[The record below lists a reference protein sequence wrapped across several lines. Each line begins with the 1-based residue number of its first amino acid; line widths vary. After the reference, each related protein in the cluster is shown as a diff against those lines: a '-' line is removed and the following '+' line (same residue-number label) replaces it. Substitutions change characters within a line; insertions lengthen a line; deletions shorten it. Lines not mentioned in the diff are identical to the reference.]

1 MHDQLSVNYNVLLN
15 RHVKSFPGIFFF
27 FIVSCFS
34 YMEEHG

>member
-1 MHDQLSVNYNVLLN
+1 MHDQLSVNYVLLN
-15 RHVKSFPGIFFF
+15 RHVKSFPGILFYF